1 MMMHHRDWHGS
12 LHRRRWTPGA
22 IVVSLLLLFLGL
34 QLLAATGALPLLALA
49 AIFIFFSHTGDR
61 RGLLVPGGI
70 LLGLGLGITLA
81 HLLSPLSDACGGAA
95 VVGGLR
101 AGFWFV
107 YLYDRLRH
115 PFDPRFA
122 GLRIP
127 GSILLAVSAFLTTI
141 GLTSVALWLSWS
153 LLGWWPVLL
162 IVGGLWLFFTN
173 LRRRPRY

>member
-22 IVVSLLLLFLGL
+22 ILVSLLLLFLGL
-34 QLLAATGALPLLALA
+34 QLLSATGALPLLALA

-70 LLGLGLGITLA
+70 LLGLGLGIILA
-81 HLLSPLSDACGGAA
+81 RLLGPLSDAFGGAA
-95 VVGGLR
+95 VVGGLG

-115 PFDPRFA
+115 PFDPKFA

-127 GSILLAVSAFLTTI
+127 GSILLAVSFFLTAI
-141 GLTSVALWLSWS
+141 GLTSVAWQITWT

-173 LRRRPRY
+173 LRRRRTW